1 MRCGVRIIELSR
13 RENGFI
19 LAAVT
24 EQMRMGSRHD
34 QSTQDMLNSVGTESA
49 DFISRL
55 HQKYTSF
62 DYIEIYIYISLKQ
75 KEVIKLKKTGLF
87 LATEKTKP
95 QKKNSSHDQLV
106 FLILYCEIEA
116 LINFKFVSDHK
127 FSIKGGWRDKMT
139 WDLG

>member
-1 MRCGVRIIELSR
+1 M
-13 RENGFI
+13 
-19 LAAVT
+19 
-24 EQMRMGSRHD
+24 
-34 QSTQDMLNSVGTESA
+34 
-49 DFISRL
+49 
-55 HQKYTSF
+55 
-62 DYIEIYIYISLKQ
+62 
-75 KEVIKLKKTGLF
+75 IKLKKTGLF

-139 WDLG
+139 WDLGWIKYWRSLEAYSGENYWRWRVEDSSLVNTNLSNRKNGEAYWRPRIQNIEQRKRGGALKTCDSSLGREI